1 MGCVSEMI
9 GYGGRVL
16 LWENPFGFAGFLVQI
31 SKFENLE
38 GGWNVGLMGWVVCI
52 TLGPTWFT
60 AGVYVTLSKMYVCC
74 FGLSERCEADGGDS
88 VVYLGP
94 QYGRFSPKL
103 YYWIFIP
110 CDIFSLCLQ
119 AVGGALSSTSSGSS
133 DVAVDVSKAG
143 LSFQVFTLVVFI
155 ALTVDYAV
163 RYMQAKRVEERKAP
177 LPASF
182 KLFVAFLAL
191 AVILILIRCAYRID
205 ELSDGYSGPLIHNQG
220 LFIGLEGV

>member
-1 MGCVSEMI
+1 M
-9 GYGGRVL
+9 L
-16 LWENPFGFAGFLVQI
+16 
-31 SKFENLE
+31 
-38 GGWNVGLMGWVVCI
+38 
-52 TLGPTWFT
+52 
-60 AGVYVTLSKMYVCC
+60 
-74 FGLSERCEADGGDS
+74 RCRRCRWDLFYRKEWCGADRGDS

-133 DVAVDVSKAG
+133 NVAVDVSKAG

-155 ALTVDYAV
+155 ALTVDYAI
-163 RYMQAKRVEERKAP
+163 RYIRARRIEERKAS
-177 LPASF
+177 LPVSF
-182 KLFVAFLAL
+182 KVFVAFLSL

-205 ELSDGYSGPLIHNQG
+205 ELSDGYHGPLIHNQG

>member
-1 MGCVSEMI
+1 MV
-9 GYGGRVL
+9 YGGGLCYVV
-16 LWENPFGFAGFLVQI
+16 EDV
-31 SKFENLE
+31 
-38 GGWNVGLMGWVVCI
+38 GGNFSCRKEWCG
-52 TLGPTWFT
+52 
-60 AGVYVTLSKMYVCC
+60 
-74 FGLSERCEADGGDS
+74 ADGGDS

-133 DVAVDVSKAG
+133 NVAVDVSKAG

-155 ALTVDYAV
+155 ALTVDYAI
-163 RYMQAKRVEERKAP
+163 RYIRAKRGEERKTP
-177 LPASF
+177 LPVSF
-182 KLFVAFLAL
+182 KVFVAFLSL
-191 AVILILIRCAYRID
+191 AVVLILIRCAYRID
-205 ELSDGYSGPLIHNQG
+205 ELSDGYSGPLIQNQG

>member
-1 MGCVSEMI
+1 MCSLYYAGTDVVYGCDLCDVIED
-9 GYGGRVL
+9 VC
-16 LWENPFGFAGFLVQI
+16 
-31 SKFENLE
+31 
-38 GGWNVGLMGWVVCI
+38 GLFDLDERRE
-52 TLGPTWFT
+52 TD
-60 AGVYVTLSKMYVCC
+60 GV
-74 FGLSERCEADGGDS
+74 DS

-133 DVAVDVSKAG
+133 NVAVDVSKAG

-155 ALTVDYAV
+155 ALTVDYAI
-163 RYMQAKRVEERKAP
+163 RYTRAKRVEERKAP
-177 LPASF
+177 LPVSF
-182 KLFVAFLAL
+182 TVFVAFLSL
-191 AVILILIRCAYRID
+191 AIILILIRCAYRID

-220 LFIGLEGV
+220 LFVGLEGV